1 MHGTL
6 NLWLLEPAQLWR
18 LRHPSLWAGPRFDPD
33 DEIDVCRYAILRL
46 PERERDVFLLSRFKG
61 LAYSD
66 VARLLKIEP
75 AAAEAHLA
83 AALCM
88 ITRTIDLARQGQRL
102 HSRRSLC
109 DLSRLKPHAEPQPG
123 GRQAVKGGL

>member
-1 MHGTL
+1 MYGTL
-6 NLWLLEPAQLWR
+6 NLWPLEPAQLWR
-18 LRHPSLWAGPRFDPD
+18 LRHPSLWAGPTFDPD

-46 PERERDVFLLSRFKG
+46 PEKERDVFVLSRFKG

-66 VARLLKIEP
+66 IARLLKIEP

-88 ITRTIDLARQGQRL
+88 ITRTIDLARQL
-102 HSRRSLC
+102 KPHSRRSLG

-123 GRQAVKGGL
+123 GRQAVKGGR

>member
-1 MHGTL
+1 MYEAL
-6 NLWLLEPAQLWR
+6 NLWPLQPAQLWR
-18 LRHPSLWAGPRFDPD
+18 LRHPSLWAGPSFDPD

-46 PERERDVFLLSRFKG
+46 PERERDVFVLSRCKD

-88 ITRTIDLARQGQRL
+88 IMRTAHLVHEAQRP
-102 HSRRSLC
+102 HRRRSLG
-109 DLSRLKPHAEPQPG
+109 DPSRPKPHAEPQPG
-123 GRQAVKGGL
+123 GRQAVKGGR